1 MTSSPG
7 QKHPHDTGKPVEMSL
22 VVSRHSMKTY
32 KDVLLPTVYIT
43 SLFNSKAIAKSRFA
57 RVLEKALFVLLFFGL
72 SFIAILAVFA
82 RSGIDTWIQ
91 FSLYIVPLFSMIC
104 GHLIFSSSAFEEIL
118 SNPVGDDANESKTFN
133 NLSYFLR
140 KRSLKMCFYPVSLV
154 LYQWTFYLIFFY
166 DNGSSE
172 FSGPLNI
179 SEHSS
184 YVTRSLDLDLNQ
196 ETWLPLY
203 YIFWTIAMYVSGF
216 IGCCFILVV
225 DIHKLDI
232 KSFLLKV
239 GNGPLVRK
247 RKRPNHHGNVYP
259 KTRVT
264 NHGEYQAVGTRI
276 ETPVGLC
283 FNALSLFIGFLTL
296 GLVELGSIPPWEAEQ
311 MSGVAGHEENRSD
324 AGTRN
329 YAGDRNDAGHRYDAG
344 EVSDSGITNG
354 LSGSL
359 ALENGNVANSN
370 DERGRPLETVTPR
383 QASELLIELMSS
395 LETNS
400 SLFKPFLVLLTFFS
414 VTNLVTHVVAMAVV
428 NISGFTDLHWWTLV
442 RTLFWFLLAIRLLWT
457 VATITKALSRIIP
470 HIYYL
475 RSVGQLVGAK
485 EEWDDFFQLAETFH
499 FGSRT
504 YGFPLTLNQV
514 ASIVALVNFSFLIAL
529 SLIPK
534 TQD

>member
-1 MTSSPG
+1 MTLSRGQRHSPDSR
-7 QKHPHDTGKPVEMSL
+7 KSVEMSL
-22 VVSRHSMKTY
+22 IASRRNVETY
-32 KDVLLPTVYIT
+32 KDLLSPTVYIT
-43 SLFNSKAIAKSRFA
+43 IIFNSEVVANSRCA
-57 RVLEKALFVLLFFGL
+57 RFLERAFFILLFLGL
-72 SFIAILAVFA
+72 TFIAVLAVFA

-104 GHLIFSSSAFEEIL
+104 GHLIFSSSAFKELL
-118 SNPVGDDANESKTFN
+118 SNPIRRSDSSAKETDLESTFN
-133 NLSYFLR
+133 NDVSYFFR

-154 LYQWTFYLIFFY
+154 LYQWTFYVIFFC

-184 YVTRSLDLDLNQ
+184 YITRSLDLDLNK

-203 YIFWTIAMYVSGF
+203 YIFWSIAMYVSGF

-232 KSFLLKV
+232 KSFLFKI
-239 GNGPLVRK
+239 GGGPLVQK
-247 RKRPNHHGNVYP
+247 RKRSNEHDNVYS
-259 KTRVT
+259 KTRIT
-264 NHGEYQAVGTRI
+264 NHGRYQAVDTRVKV
-276 ETPVGLC
+276 PVGLC
-283 FNALSLFIGFLTL
+283 LKVLSLVTGFLTL
-296 GLVELGSIPPWEAEQ
+296 GLVELASDPSWEAEQ
-311 MSGVAGHEENRSD
+311 MPGVAVHERRQSD
-324 AGTRN
+324 TGN
-329 YAGDRNDAGHRYDAG
+329 G

-354 LSGSL
+354 LCSSL
-359 ALENGNVANSN
+359 VLENENEPSSSN
-370 DERGRPLETVTPR
+370 ESGRPLNTLTPR
-383 QASELLIELMSS
+383 ESSELLIELMSS
-395 LETNS
+395 LETNC

-414 VTNLVTHVVAMAVV
+414 VTNLVTHVVAMAVL

-457 VATITKALSRIIP
+457 VATITKSLSCIIP

-475 RSVGQLVGAK
+475 RSVGQLTGAK
-485 EEWDDFFQLAETFH
+485 EEWDNFFQLAETFQ

-514 ASIVALVNFSFLIAL
+514 ASIVALVNFSFLITL
-529 SLIPK
+529 SFIPK
-534 TQD
+534 TLS